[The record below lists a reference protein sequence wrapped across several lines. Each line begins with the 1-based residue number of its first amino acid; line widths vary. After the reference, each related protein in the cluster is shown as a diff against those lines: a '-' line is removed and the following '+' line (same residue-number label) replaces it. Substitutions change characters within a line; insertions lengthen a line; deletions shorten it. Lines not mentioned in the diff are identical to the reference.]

1 LNHPTINISA
11 QNADKLKEYPKVT
24 NRKNETFK
32 GKANLCL
39 CSSGPGR
46 MWLSILGHGETRNKW
61 LTKKTGCK
69 DAEKRMGGN
78 RVGDSDKHNYPLK
91 MRGTWK
97 GREGISPSETLKGK
111 KGVRF
116 L

>member
-1 LNHPTINISA
+1 MKPS
-11 QNADKLKEYPKVT
+11 
-24 NRKNETFK
+24 K
-32 GKANLCL
+32 GRQIFVFAVRVLAVC
-39 CSSGPGR
+39 G
-46 MWLSILGHGETRNKW
+46 LSILGHGETRNKW
-61 LTKKTGCK
+61 LTKQTGYK
-69 DAEKRMGGN
+69 DAEKWMGGN

-97 GREGISPSETLKGK
+97 EREGISPSETLKGK